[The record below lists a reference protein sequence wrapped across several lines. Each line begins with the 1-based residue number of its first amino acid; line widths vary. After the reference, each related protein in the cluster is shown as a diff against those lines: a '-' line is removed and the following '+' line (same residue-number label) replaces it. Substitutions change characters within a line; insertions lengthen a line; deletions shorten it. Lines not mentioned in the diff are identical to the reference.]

1 MDVSWV
7 LGSDDCPCLEAL
19 KIGQGSSLKFAF
31 NFQCWMFGCQPHWS
45 KQSGGV
51 RRFLEPVP

>member
-7 LGSDDCPCLEAL
+7 LGSGGCPCLEAL

-51 RRFLEPVP
+51 